1 MIQKI
6 IGVSGLVLLR
16 GIRRAPLFAITLAP
30 LVSAEFLEKTSE
42 RLALASF
49 HETAEKVPAYRDF
62 LSAHGLENHKQVKT
76 IADFKEIVP
85 VKDKESY
92 IKRYPLDQRC
102 IKEMHNSIM
111 FTTSGG
117 TTAEPILVN
126 LQQNE
131 TNLNEFRSLLHYTFK
146 DYFSKRVLFIN
157 AFSQGSWTAGVNAS
171 SLFGGVAQDPKNNFS
186 VVSPGLNAE
195 LTISIIDRVGEFYDI
210 ILVAGCP
217 SFLRL
222 LYYEGVKRGLNWN
235 AHKIVLFSGGES
247 MAKFKHFFKD
257 SFNINPYTDLFN
269 LYGATEAWP
278 IGGSTPLTYLVE
290 ELYEQNP
297 THFSLNGAASFFQT
311 VPFMSYLEELDGEL
325 LITRDSKSTIMPLI
339 RYKLSDAVKL
349 YKYKEMENIWRNHFN
364 VDPTVML
371 KERGFSGAIL
381 KLPFLAV
388 KGRSDQSAIVVGVN
402 VYPHDLTDALNLAED
417 TLINNFSFG
426 LDGVE
431 ERFVIYLE
439 LFPGVSISPSDLPSV
454 TKKYHDLVVENL
466 SKINIQWY
474 EYYKA
479 VPMADPIIKICAHG
493 EGPFKDD
500 HKRVK
505 QQHLFTESKSNRAE

>member
-1 MIQKI
+1 MN
-6 IGVSGLVLLR
+6 
-16 GIRRAPLFAITLAP
+16 
-30 LVSAEFLEKTSE
+30 E

-62 LSAHGLENHKQVKT
+62 LSEHGLENHKQVKT
-76 IADFKEIVP
+76 IKDFKEVVP
-85 VKDKESY
+85 VMDKASY

-102 IKEMHNSIM
+102 IKKMHDSIL

-117 TTAEPILVN
+117 TTAEPTLVN
-126 LQQNE
+126 LQQKE
-131 TNLNEFRSLLHYTFK
+131 CDLKDLESLLYYLFK
-146 DYFSKRVLFIN
+146 DYLSKRVLFIN
-157 AFSQGSWTAGVNAS
+157 AFSQGSWTAGVTTNFV
-171 SLFGGVAQDPKNNFS
+171 FGGMAQDPKNNFS
-186 VVSPGLNAE
+186 VASPGLNAE
-195 LTISIIDRVGEFYDI
+195 LTISIIDRVGKFYDVI
-210 ILVAGCP
+210 FLAGCP

-222 LYYEGVKRGLNWN
+222 LYYEGMKRGLNWN
-235 AHKIVLFSGGES
+235 AHKVVLFSGGES
-247 MAKFKHFFKD
+247 MVKFKHFFKD

-269 LYGATEAWP
+269 LYATTEAGP
-278 IGGSTPLTYLVE
+278 IGGSTPLTWLVE

-297 THFSLNGAASFFQT
+297 TYFGLNGVASFFQT
-311 VPFMSYLEELDGEL
+311 APVLSYLEELDGEL

-349 YKYKEMENIWRNHFN
+349 YKYKEMESIWRNHFN

-381 KLPFLAV
+381 KWPFLAV
-388 KGRSDQSAIVVGVN
+388 KGRSDQSAVVVGVN

-417 TLINNFSFG
+417 DLINNFSFG
-426 LDGVE
+426 FDGVE

-439 LFPGVSISPSDLPSV
+439 LFPGVSISPSDLPNV
-454 TKKYHDLVVENL
+454 TKKYHDRVVENL
-466 SKINIQWY
+466 SRINMQWY

-505 QQHLFTESKSNRAE
+505 PKHLFTENKSNRAE